1 MARPRK
7 FDIDEALDAAM
18 GAFWGRGYEATS
30 VADLMHARGLQ
41 LLT

>member
-1 MARPRK
+1 MARPRG
-7 FDIDEALDAAM
+7 FDTHEALDAAM
-18 GAFWGRGYEATS
+18 GAFWVRGHEATS